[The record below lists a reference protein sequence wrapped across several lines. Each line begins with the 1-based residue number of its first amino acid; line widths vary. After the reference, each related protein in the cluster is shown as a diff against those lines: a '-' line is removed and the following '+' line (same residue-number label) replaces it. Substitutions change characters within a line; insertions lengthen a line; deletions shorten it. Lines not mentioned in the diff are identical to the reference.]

1 MARYFFSSIERFD
14 FHARTWVHFSGK
26 LIFVQHK
33 LLENLKSKV
42 VDRRFDNF
50 YIGNFTLDG
59 AFCFSNIKK
68 GNFEIKEYFETFLNL
83 CPNRVSI
90 STGTI
95 HTGNRKK
102 LLIIF
107 FFLLTN
113 SYWRDENFISFNNND
128 C

>member
-33 LLENLKSKV
+33 LLQNLKSKV

-50 YIGNFTLDG
+50 YIGNSTLDG

-68 GNFEIKEYFETFLNL
+68 GNFEIKEYFEAFLNL

-95 HTGNRKK
+95 HTGLDTYRITVKCVSYRKK

-113 SYWRDENFISFNNND
+113 SY
-128 C
+128 